1 MNEISIPKE
10 QKRRLLV
17 TILAGHGL
25 KHMFNAAFFIL
36 LPGIKEGLSL
46 TNSQIGFM
54 SSTRQFAG
62 GIANIPAGYVG
73 DKYPQKVALIL
84 SLTIIVLGIFAFF
97 LGISNTFFI
106 ALIFSGLFSVVI
118 SFYHPAA
125 IASLSRNFADR
136 RGFAVSLHGTGGS
149 IGETAAP
156 ILVGALLKYTPLIWS
171 SILQISIIPA
181 IVFGILMY
189 FLLKNIPQQQ
199 TSENLTFTKF
209 VSGVGGLFKNKK
221 LLIVLLIAAGFAGG
235 QGTMLTFLP
244 IYMDENLGFSPFRY
258 GVYITLANVGGIISQ
273 PIMGHL
279 SDKYNRK
286 LILAPSLTILG
297 MSYICLLTSNIV
309 LFTIVIIIM
318 GIFLFPMMAIL
329 VVSATDLVDSNIQ
342 GTTVALV
349 FAAVTIFSSFIPSLA
364 GILADTDIRY
374 AFMLASGVGVFAGLI
389 AFLGNWTVSKPID

>member
-84 SLTIIVLGIFAFF
+84 SLTIIILGIFAFF

-171 SILQISIIPA
+171 SILQISLIPA

-189 FLLKNIPQQQ
+189 FLIKNIPQQE

-209 VSGVGGLFKNKK
+209 VSGVSGLFKNKK
-221 LLIVLLIAAGFAGG
+221 LLVVLLIAAGFAGG

-244 IYMDENLGFSPFRY
+244 IYMDENLGFSPFKY
-258 GVYITLANVGGIISQ
+258 GIYITLANVGGIISQ

-297 MSYICLLTSNIV
+297 ISYICLLTPNIF

-364 GILADTDIRY
+364 GILADTDIQY
-374 AFMLASGVGVFAGLI
+374 AFILASGVGIFAGLL
-389 AFLGNWTVSKPID
+389 AFFGNWTASQTTN

>member
-1 MNEISIPKE
+1 MTDTPITNS
-10 QKRRLLV
+10 QKKRLLITV
-17 TILAGHGL
+17 LAGHGL

-36 LPGIKEGLSL
+36 LPGIKDSLSL

-62 GIANIPAGYVG
+62 GIANIPAGYIG

-84 SLTIIVLGIFAFF
+84 SLTIIILGIFSFF
-97 LGISNTFFI
+97 LGLSNTFLI

-125 IASLSRNFADR
+125 IASLSRNFSDR
-136 RGFAVSLHGTGGS
+136 RGFAVALHGTGGS
-149 IGETAAP
+149 IGETTAP
-156 ILVGALLKYTPLIWS
+156 ILVGAVLKFTPLIWS
-171 SILQISIIPA
+171 NIFQISILPA
-181 IVFGILMY
+181 LIFGVFMFIM
-189 FLLKNIPQQQ
+189 LKNIPQEK
-199 TSENLTFTKF
+199 SVENLTFKKF
-209 VSGVGGLFKNKK
+209 VLGVEGLFKNKK

-235 QGTMLTFLP
+235 QGTILTFLP
-244 IYMDENLGFSPFRY
+244 IYMDENLGFSPFKY
-258 GVYITLANVGGIISQ
+258 GIYITLANVGGIVSQ
-273 PIMGHL
+273 PMMGYL

-297 MSYICLLTSNIV
+297 ITYACLLSSNII

-329 VVSATDLVDSNIQ
+329 VVSATDLVDTRIQ

-349 FAAVTIFSSFIPSLA
+349 FASVTIFSSFIPSLA
-364 GILADTDIRY
+364 GMLADTDIRY
-374 AFMLASGVGVFAGLI
+374 AFMLASGIGILAGIL
-389 AFLGNWTVSKPID
+389 AFFGNWTVSESRN

>member
-84 SLTIIVLGIFAFF
+84 SLTIIILGIFAFF
-97 LGISNTFFI
+97 LGLSNTFFI

-171 SILQISIIPA
+171 SILQISLIPA
-181 IVFGILMY
+181 IVF
-189 FLLKNIPQQQ
+189 
-199 TSENLTFTKF
+199 
-209 VSGVGGLFKNKK
+209 
-221 LLIVLLIAAGFAGG
+221 
-235 QGTMLTFLP
+235 
-244 IYMDENLGFSPFRY
+244 
-258 GVYITLANVGGIISQ
+258 
-273 PIMGHL
+273 
-279 SDKYNRK
+279 
-286 LILAPSLTILG
+286 
-297 MSYICLLTSNIV
+297 
-309 LFTIVIIIM
+309 
-318 GIFLFPMMAIL
+318 
-329 VVSATDLVDSNIQ
+329 
-342 GTTVALV
+342 
-349 FAAVTIFSSFIPSLA
+349 
-364 GILADTDIRY
+364 
-374 AFMLASGVGVFAGLI
+374 
-389 AFLGNWTVSKPID
+389 

>member
-1 MNEISIPKE
+1 MNEISKE

-17 TILAGHGL
+17 TILAGHGI
-25 KHMFNAAFFIL
+25 KHMFNAAFFFL
-36 LPGIKEGLSL
+36 LPGIKESLLL
-46 TNSQIGFM
+46 TNSQVGLM

-62 GIANIPAGYVG
+62 GIANIPAGYIG

-84 SLTIIVLGIFAFF
+84 SMTIIVLGIFAFF
-97 LGISNTFFI
+97 LGISKSFYV
-106 ALIFSGLFSVVI
+106 ALIFSGLFSIVI

-125 IASLSRNFADR
+125 IASLSRNFSDR
-136 RGFAVSLHGTGGS
+136 RGFAVALHGTGGS
-149 IGETAAP
+149 IGETTAP
-156 ILVGALLKYTPLIWS
+156 ILVGAIIKYTPLIWS
-171 SILQISIIPA
+171 SVLQISLLPA
-181 IVFGILMY
+181 VIFGIFMY
-189 FLLKNIPQQQ
+189 LLLKNIPQQV
-199 TSENLTFTKF
+199 TSENLTFAKF

-235 QGTMLTFLP
+235 QGTVLTFLP
-244 IYMDENLGFSPFRY
+244 IYMYENLGFSPLRMGIY
-258 GVYITLANVGGIISQ
+258 LALANVGGMIAQ
-273 PIMGHL
+273 PMMGYL

-297 MSYICLLTSNIV
+297 ISYICLLTPNII

-329 VVSATDLVDSNIQ
+329 IVSATDLVESNIQ

-364 GILADTDIRY
+364 GVLADTDIKY
-374 AFMLASGVGVFAGLI
+374 AFILASGVGVFGGLL
-389 AFLGNWTVSKPID
+389 AFIGNWTVPKGLN